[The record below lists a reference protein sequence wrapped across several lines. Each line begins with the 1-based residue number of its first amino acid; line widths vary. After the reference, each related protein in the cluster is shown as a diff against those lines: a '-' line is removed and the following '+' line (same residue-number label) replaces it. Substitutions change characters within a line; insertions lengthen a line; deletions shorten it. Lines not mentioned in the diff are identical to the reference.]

1 MRPAPRSSLLIMNNK
16 TPTETI
22 FALVDKN
29 IRDLND
35 IATDI
40 KAHKDLEFDVWETIK
55 RLRRVHTTLHHA
67 KTEIHN
73 AKIKLN

>member
-1 MRPAPRSSLLIMNNK
+1 MRSAPRSSLLIINNK
-16 TPTETI
+16 TPTERI

-35 IATDI
+35 IANDI

-55 RLRRVHTTLHHA
+55 RLRRVHITLHHT